1 MEVHI
6 AFSVMLPEYF
16 LMHVSGGK
24 RKKKKLMEELPWTG
38 NKYFA
43 MSEINDEKKIT

>member
-16 LMHVSGGK
+16 LMHVSGE
-24 RKKKKLMEELPWTG
+24 RKKKADRKRTVL
-38 NKYFA
+38 NRK
-43 MSEINDEKKIT
+43 